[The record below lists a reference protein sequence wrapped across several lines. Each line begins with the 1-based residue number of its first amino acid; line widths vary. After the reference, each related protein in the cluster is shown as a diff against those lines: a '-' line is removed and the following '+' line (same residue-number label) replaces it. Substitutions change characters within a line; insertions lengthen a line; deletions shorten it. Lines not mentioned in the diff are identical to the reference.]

1 MRGLI
6 GVDIGGSGIRAGV
19 VDSRRGV
26 LVGERVRVPTPQ
38 PATPDAVVAATAE
51 LVASLGPTQ
60 GPVGIGVPGPI
71 VRGRVLMM
79 ANMDTS
85 WVGQPAAKLF
95 GDAIGRPVTV
105 LNDADAAAVAEMRFG
120 AGRGVKGTVLVLT
133 LGTGIGSALFV
144 DGVLVPNLELG
155 HIEIRGKDAER
166 RASAGARERHGL
178 SFKEWAPVLDEYLD
192 RIDQLIWPDLIILG
206 GGVSKRS
213 EKFVP
218 LLSVRPPVV
227 AAALRNEA
235 GIVGAAVR
243 ARMLESAAR
252 PPRVT
257 SATRA
262 TPARRRTPAGSAP

>member
-6 GVDIGGSGIRAGV
+6 GVDIGGSGIKAGV
-19 VDSRRGV
+19 VDSRRGE
-26 LVGERVRVPTPQ
+26 LIGERVRVPTPQ

-71 VRGRVLMM
+71 VGGRVMMM
-79 ANMDTS
+79 ANLHKS
-85 WVGQPAAKLF
+85 WVGEPAAELF
-95 GDAIGRPVTV
+95 TAAIGRPVTV

-120 AGRGVKGTVLVLT
+120 AGKGVKGTVLVLT

-178 SFKEWAPVLDEYLD
+178 SFKEWAPLLDEYLD
-192 RIDQLIWPDLIILG
+192 RVDRLIWPDLIILG

-213 EKFVP
+213 DKFLP
-218 LLSVRPPVV
+218 LLTARPRVV
-227 AAALRNEA
+227 PAALRNEA
-235 GIVGAAVR
+235 GIVGAGVR
-243 ARMLESAAR
+243 ARMLEAAAR

-257 SATRA
+257 RA
-262 TPARRRTPAGSAP
+262 RRTPAGSAR